1 MTIKQFLSENYDACE
16 EGRIWLSRKKSAK
29 NAWDT
34 CARANW
40 MLWALGR
47 THAGKYG
54 KELRLFA
61 CWCARQCKQ
70 TDGRCV
76 AAIEVAERYAHG
88 RATRDELDK
97 AWAACAAARASAR
110 EAAWAAEAARASA
123 AACAAAAACAEE
135 ASCAAEAAAYAAYAA
150 ARASAREAA
159 WAAACAARA
168 AQANKLRELIEN
180 PYR

>member
-34 CARANW
+34 CARADW

-47 THAGKYG
+47 THAGKYE

-70 TDGRCV
+70 TDECV

-88 RATRDELDK
+88 RATRDELDN

-110 EAAWAAEAARASA
+110 EAAWAAAAEACAAY
-123 AACAAAAACAEE
+123 AACAAEAEG
-135 ASCAAEAAAYAAYAA
+135 ASCAA
-150 ARASAREAA
+150 R
-159 WAAACAARA
+159 
-168 AQANKLRELIEN
+168 ANKLRELIEN